1 METRKTLSPSPFS
14 TLLIFFLI
22 AISLCEIKALS
33 SEEHSTEKAHRGP
46 VVQRDQR
53 KILFDTEDG
62 EISAT
67 NVKDGQNTPHY
78 HLQFFTLE
86 PNSVFLPVLLH
97 AAMVFYVHTGSGKLT
112 WSNEDGTGTMDIHE
126 GDVCSLGEGS
136 VFYIH
141 SNLESQR
148 NKLRIYAM
156 FTNTDESTFDPSIGA
171 YSRVNELVKGFD
183 KNTIQAAF
191 KVPEDLAEAITDN
204 KEAPAIVHA
213 VPVKKHN
220 NVLDLETSF
229 LKYLRGI
236 QSNSKELKTYNIF
249 DNDPDFR
256 DDYGW
261 TSTVTNKQL
270 KQLKHHNIG
279 FFMVNLTMGSMLG
292 PHWNPLATEIA
303 VVLQGEGM
311 VRVVCG
317 SNTDHEC
324 ENKRFRVKQGDVFV
338 VPRFHVMAQMSFA
351 KGPLVFMGFSTA
363 AKKNHPQFL
372 AGKGSVL
379 QILDK
384 RIVATSLG
392 VSKIAIDKLLDDPVD
407 SIIFGCSS
415 CAEEEERLMEKE
427 REEEEEERREKEEE
441 EKREEEERREKEQE
455 KREQEEKERER
466 RKREEEEEEEER
478 KSEEEEARR
487 QQEERERRREEK
499 EAKREEEARREQEV
513 RREKESRRQHEE
525 EAARREEKA
534 RREQEEVRREKEE
547 ARKQEQKER
556 KREEEAVREREEA
569 EREQEA
575 ARRQKKEE
583 KKREEEAMREREE
596 AEREQEAA
604 RRQKKEEKKR
614 EEEAMREREEAEREQ
629 EAARRQKKEEKKRE
643 EEAEAEAREKAR
655 EQKEKREAAKRE
667 QEKREKKEEEE
678 MEREK
683 ERKKEEEE
691 REEEEARREQEKRD
705 RKREEKEARRE
716 EVRRKKETTEWE
728 WEEEEEAAR
737 RQQEERE
744 RKREQDSGSSFEGRR
759 ILKMS
764 KSV

>member
-614 EEEAMREREEAEREQ
+614 EEEA
-629 EAARRQKKEEKKRE
+629 
-643 EEAEAEAREKAR
+643 EAEAREKAR